1 MVQKTAMRTRLIRS
15 FSGYHL
21 HLLTQALKICPLF
34 HSSRLPCYI
43 SPFQQITLPSS
54 PSLVD
59 CLAILLLSS
68 RLPCYP
74 LLFQQITLLP
84 SPFYQIALLSSLF
97 LLQHITLLSS
107 PSQHIALLSS
117 PFLTDY
123 HAILSHFIRLPCYVC
138 LVNQH
143 FPSKVNFSF
152 CPQMFL
158 ISLLFLTFLVINH
171 ISSSQ
176 LPPYPPVSYFQAYFR
191 SSQEILLLTD
201 NFHHQKRQAKIWG
214 DCFIKLHREENRM
227 TFGHLYDH

>member
-1 MVQKTAMRTRLIRS
+1 MRMRLIRS

-21 HLLTQALKICPLF
+21 HLLTQALKICPLSLSSRLPCYLLSF
-34 HSSRLPCYI
+34 QQITLLSFPFLADCPASLSLFSRSPCYPFPLQQIALLSSHFLADCIAILSLYSRLPCYI
-43 SPFQQITLPSS
+43 SPFQQIAPLPS
-54 PSLVD
+54 P
-59 CLAILLLSS
+59 
-68 RLPCYP
+68 
-74 LLFQQITLLP
+74 FQQITLLP
-84 SPFYQIALLSSLF
+84 SPFYQITLLSSLF

-138 LVNQH
+138 LVNQL

-176 LPPYPPVSYFQAYFR
+176 LPTQPPF
-191 SSQEILLLTD
+191 
-201 NFHHQKRQAKIWG
+201 
-214 DCFIKLHREENRM
+214 
-227 TFGHLYDH
+227 